1 MNRIL
6 PIGSVVML
14 ENATK
19 PIMIFGYLQ
28 ETLAVENGL
37 FDYVGVPYPE
47 GNVNISTQI
56 GFQTSNIT
64 EVLFEGYRTE
74 EFQPIEALLQLA
86 DARHVLEE
94 ESAKE

>member
-14 ENATK
+14 ENATN

-28 ETLAVENGL
+28 ETSTVENGL

-47 GNVNISTQI
+47 GNVNITTQI
-56 GFQTSNIT
+56 GFQMNNIS

-74 EFQPIEALLQLA
+74 EFQPIETLLKFA
-86 DARHVLEE
+86 EARHNEVDDN
-94 ESAKE
+94 KE